1 MPCCH
6 FYFLNPATIRRLQA
20 EVAPPPKVD
29 LTTTKKGG
37 GRKFPSFDD
46 GQMAIAPVV
55 DPSSVKFTVHP
66 AGFDTLPDI
75 PCIEVI
81 KPRPLKVGE
90 KRALLHQLEVSPC
103 SSLYFLKTNKTCIS
117 DDK

>member
-6 FYFLNPATIRRLQA
+6 FYFLKPATIRRLQA

-66 AGFDTLPDI
+66 VGFDTLPDI
-75 PCIEVI
+75 PCMEVI

-90 KRALLHQLEVSPC
+90 RRALLHQLEVMFQP
-103 SSLYFLKTNKTCIS
+103 LFFEN
-117 DDK
+117 